1 MPRRGYQLIETAT
14 GRVIPDDDPDG
25 VLLPGQTLRVPM
37 MFRDSMSEIQKSVAD
52 AKMARERF
60 GLNDALDL
68 HKPGQRFCTDA
79 AARTHVEE
87 VYQDEKRKLQDAW
100 RTPVAR
106 GQQEGDVCTVRE
118 GGVAEGSPGHLRMV
132 NGKLTCVPDRRQ
144 DSAPRG
150 PTYDAAEGER
160 IKAAA
165 YAEMVDELTNAWRTP
180 AAAPPSIEP
189 RANITHV
196 PRTMSLADAQAIR
209 DAAYRQY
216 CDELVN
222 AWKAR

>member
-1 MPRRGYQLIETAT
+1 M
-14 GRVIPDDDPDG
+14 
-25 VLLPGQTLRVPM
+25 
-37 MFRDSMSEIQKSVAD
+37 RDSAD
-52 AKMARERF
+52 LSPMQREVMADKARRTDDAAKRF
-60 GLNDALDL
+60 GLSDALDL
-68 HKPGQRFCTDA
+68 HKPGQRFCVDA
-79 AARTHVEE
+79 TARAHVEE

-189 RANITHV
+189 RANTTHV

>member
-1 MPRRGYQLIETAT
+1 
-14 GRVIPDDDPDG
+14 
-25 VLLPGQTLRVPM
+25 
-37 MFRDSMSEIQKSVAD
+37 
-52 AKMARERF
+52 
-60 GLNDALDL
+60 
-68 HKPGQRFCTDA
+68 
-79 AARTHVEE
+79 VEE
-87 VYQDEKRKLQDAW
+87 VYQDEKCKLQDAW

-144 DSAPRG
+144 DTAPRG

-165 YAEMVDELTNAWRTP
+165 YAEMVDELTNAWRARRGATI
-180 AAAPPSIEP
+180 IEP
-189 RANITHV
+189 QGKTPRRAQGL
-196 PRTMSLADAQAIR
+196 SDAQAIR

-222 AWKAR
+222 AWKARWGNNGQPTPALNRKPQPRWRGDVRRPISAS